1 MIIDKQECEELKNLM
16 ERKAIYPG
24 SFDPITNGHVDII
37 QRGKKIFDKIIVAVL
52 DNPKKTPVFSTP
64 ERVEMIKKV
73 FEGDTAVEVMA
84 FDGLLVD
91 FAQKNNTFV
100 VIRGLRAI
108 SDFEYEFQ
116 MALMN
121 RKLSSN
127 FETLF
132 MMPSL
137 KYSFLSSNLVKEVFQ
152 LGGCIKDLVPPLV
165 EEALKKKFNFKK

>member
-1 MIIDKQECEELKNLM
+1 M

-37 QRGKKIFDKIIVAVL
+37 QRGKKIFDKIIVGVL
-52 DNPKKTPVFSTP
+52 DNPKKSPLFTAA
-64 ERVEMIKKV
+64 ERVQLIKQI
-73 FEGDTAVEVMA
+73 FAQDPAVEVLS

-91 FAQKNNTFV
+91 FARKNGVNV

-121 RKLSSN
+121 RKLAHDM
-127 FETLF
+127 ETLF

-137 KYSFLSSNLVKEVFQ
+137 KYSFLSSNMVKEVFQ
-152 LGGCIKDLVPPLV
+152 LGGCIKDLVPPQV
-165 EEALKKKFNFKK
+165 EEALTNKIRNFNQ